1 MPEVI
6 SNVMVVGDKRK
17 HLAAIVTIRYGRD
30 CIGSG
35 YLTSQF
41 RGKISQLDNS
51 EKTTHFGNK
60 SAN

>member
-6 SNVMVVGDKRK
+6 SNVMVIGDKRK

-41 RGKISQLDNS
+41 TGKISQ
-51 EKTTHFGNK
+51 
-60 SAN
+60 

>member
-35 YLTSQF
+35 HFPSQF
-41 RGKISQLDNS
+41 RGNISQL
-51 EKTTHFGNK
+51 ERVIRQFRKKTIH
-60 SAN
+60 